1 MASVAA
7 AHGQIE
13 DFLTI
18 HINSEGVPVALNYEL
33 RDDAFCMGPR
43 QMSYFHGTIP
53 FGTNVTIIRP
63 TSVKFVIKYHFLC
76 ILSLF
81 IDLFIHVLVMNRVPL
96 ESKYPKHLKPGEKP
110 PPPPATEE
118 GIMGKLK
125 KYVCSHYHMQIMSF
139 I

>member
-7 AHGQIE
+7 ARGQIE

-18 HINSEGVPVALNYEL
+18 HINNEGVPVALNYEL
-33 RDDAFCMGPR
+33 RADATCMGPR

-63 TSVKFVIKYHFLC
+63 TSVKFVNKSFSCLLFLNKD
-76 ILSLF
+76 
-81 IDLFIHVLVMNRVPL
+81 DLFIHAMSMNRVPQ

-110 PPPPATEE
+110 PPPPAAEE
-118 GIMGKLK
+118 GIMGKIK
-125 KYVCSHYHMQIMSF
+125 KYVCFHCHTTIMPF
-139 I
+139 L